1 MSDNDAHGSDAQQRV
16 EDEYLKD
23 FMDLSPCGDRGIL
36 KKVLREGYSDV
47 KPCDGDTV
55 VVHYVGTNYGGEKH
69 GEVFD
74 SSRARD
80 EKFEFTIGNGSVIR
94 AWDVGVATMKLGEIC
109 ELIASPDYAYKDGKT
124 LKFEVELFET
134 LGADVSRN
142 KDGSIR
148 KSTIRKGKDIYN
160 PVAGAEAT
168 IVFRNLT
175 DSAENVEVTYCV
187 GDPPLTVP
195 EELDLC
201 VRHMNT
207 DEFSRVV
214 VYKDKNSATEGADG
228 HRVVYEL
235 TLKSFEKTKHLSGI
249 SSFSEQMA
257 YANVLKEKANNF
269 LKDSKFDSAIEL
281 YKRLDDELQ
290 YIAANGPTEQKEL
303 SAVIVAVRLNL
314 ALSYLKQCKPDK
326 CIEFCKKVLDV
337 FGNNEK
343 ALFRIGQAHL
353 LRKDHEEASVY
364 FKKIVESNPNNA
376 SAVKQLHMCEEEIR
390 KAQDMAKKRFRSIF
404 ERCKDSGL
412 DGVEEHKDG
421 VTLNGEK
428 SAL

>member
-1 MSDNDAHGSDAQQRV
+1 
-16 EDEYLKD
+16 
-23 FMDLSPCGDRGIL
+23 
-36 KKVLREGYSDV
+36 
-47 KPCDGDTV
+47 
-55 VVHYVGTNYGGEKH
+55 
-69 GEVFD
+69 
-74 SSRARD
+74 
-80 EKFEFTIGNGSVIR
+80 
-94 AWDVGVATMKLGEIC
+94 MKLGEIC

-134 LGADVSRN
+134 LGSDVSRN

-148 KSTIRKGKDIYN
+148 KSIIRKGKDIYN

-175 DSAENVEVTYCV
+175 DSTEDVEVTYCV

-195 EELDLC
+195 EELDQCL
-201 VRHMNT
+201 RHMST
-207 DEFSRVV
+207 DEFCRVV
-214 VYKDKNSATEGADG
+214 VCKDKNSAAEVADKS
-228 HRVVYEL
+228 RVVYEL

-249 SSFSEQMA
+249 SPFSEQMA

-290 YIAANGPTEQKEL
+290 YIVANGPAEQKEL

-314 ALSYLKQCKPDK
+314 GLTYLKLCKPDK
-326 CIEFCKKVLDV
+326 CIEFCRKVLDV

-343 ALFRIGQAHL
+343 ALFRMGQAHL
-353 LRKDHEEASVY
+353 LRNDHDEALVY
-364 FKKIVESNPNNA
+364 FKKIVAKNPNNA
-376 SAVKQLHMCEEEIR
+376 SAVKLLHMCEEEIQ
-390 KAQDMAKKRFRSIF
+390 KAKDMAKKRFRSIF

-421 VTLNGEK
+421 VALNGEK

>member
-1 MSDNDAHGSDAQQRV
+1 MADSDGQESGAQQRV
-16 EDEYLKD
+16 EGEYLKD
-23 FMDLSPCGDRGIL
+23 FVDLSPSGDRGIL

-47 KPCDGDTV
+47 TPCDGDTV
-55 VVHYVGTNYGGEKH
+55 IVHYVGTNYGGEKH

-74 SSRARD
+74 SSRARN
-80 EKFEFTIGNGSVIR
+80 EKFEFTIGNGSVIK
-94 AWDVGVATMKLGEIC
+94 AWDVGVATMKLGETC

-134 LGADVSRN
+134 LGSDVSRN

-148 KSTIRKGKDIYN
+148 KSVLRKGKDIYN

-175 DSAENVEVTYCV
+175 DSTEDVEVTYCV

-195 EELDLC
+195 EELDQC

-214 VYKDKNSATEGADG
+214 VCKNKNSAAEVADKS
-228 HRVVYEL
+228 RAVYEL

-249 SSFSEQMA
+249 SPFSEQMV
-257 YANVLKEKANNF
+257 YANVLKEKANKF

-290 YIAANGPTEQKEL
+290 YIVANGPAEQKEL
-303 SAVIVAVRLNL
+303 SAVIVAVQLNL
-314 ALSYLKQCKPDK
+314 GLTYLKLCKPNK
-326 CIEFCKKVLDV
+326 CIEFCRKVLDV

-343 ALFRIGQAHL
+343 ALFRMGQAHL
-353 LRKDHEEASVY
+353 LRKDHDEASVY
-364 FKKIVESNPNNA
+364 FKRIVANNPNNA
-376 SAVKQLHMCEEEIR
+376 SAVKLLHMCEEEIQ
-390 KAQDMAKKRFRSIF
+390 KAKDMAKKRFRNIF

-412 DGVEEHKDG
+412 DGVEEHENG
-421 VTLNGEK
+421 VTINGEK

>member
-1 MSDNDAHGSDAQQRV
+1 MNRS
-16 EDEYLKD
+16 
-23 FMDLSPCGDRGIL
+23 
-36 KKVLREGYSDV
+36 
-47 KPCDGDTV
+47 
-55 VVHYVGTNYGGEKH
+55 
-69 GEVFD
+69 
-74 SSRARD
+74 
-80 EKFEFTIGNGSVIR
+80 
-94 AWDVGVATMKLGEIC
+94 
-109 ELIASPDYAYKDGKT
+109 
-124 LKFEVELFET
+124 
-134 LGADVSRN
+134 GADVSRN

-290 YIAANGPTEQKEL
+290 YIVANGPTEQKEL

>member
-1 MSDNDAHGSDAQQRV
+1 MSDNDVHGSDAQQRV

-74 SSRARD
+74 SSRARN
-80 EKFEFTIGNGSVIR
+80 EKFEFTIGNGSVIK

-290 YIAANGPTEQKEL
+290 YIVANGPAEQKEL

-337 FGNNEK
+337 FCNNEK
-343 ALFRIGQAHL
+343 ALFRIGQ
-353 LRKDHEEASVY
+353 V
-364 FKKIVESNPNNA
+364 N
-376 SAVKQLHMCEEEIR
+376 
-390 KAQDMAKKRFRSIF
+390 
-404 ERCKDSGL
+404 
-412 DGVEEHKDG
+412 
-421 VTLNGEK
+421 
-428 SAL
+428 

>member
-269 LKDSKFDSAIEL
+269 LKVCR
-281 YKRLDDELQ
+281 RL
-290 YIAANGPTEQKEL
+290 
-303 SAVIVAVRLNL
+303 VI
-314 ALSYLKQCKPDK
+314 
-326 CIEFCKKVLDV
+326 
-337 FGNNEK
+337 
-343 ALFRIGQAHL
+343 
-353 LRKDHEEASVY
+353 
-364 FKKIVESNPNNA
+364 
-376 SAVKQLHMCEEEIR
+376 M
-390 KAQDMAKKRFRSIF
+390 
-404 ERCKDSGL
+404 SGL
-412 DGVEEHKDG
+412 
-421 VTLNGEK
+421 
-428 SAL
+428 